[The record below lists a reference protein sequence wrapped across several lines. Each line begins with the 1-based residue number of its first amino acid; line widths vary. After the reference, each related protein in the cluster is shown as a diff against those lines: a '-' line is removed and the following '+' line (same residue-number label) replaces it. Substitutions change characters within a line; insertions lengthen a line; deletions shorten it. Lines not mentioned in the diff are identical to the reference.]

1 MTYFLNIAK
10 IHVNYAYKRMRKLQ
24 RKIGFAI
31 TNDFHYIIMFHFSK
45 DFPGGSEVKVSDWNA
60 GDQGLIP
67 GSGRS
72 PGEGNGNPLQYS
84 YLQNPMEGGAW

>member
-45 DFPGGSEVKVSDWNA
+45 DFPGGSEVKAFAWNA
-60 GDQGLIP
+60 GDPGSIP
-67 GSGRS
+67 GSERS
-72 PGEGNGNPLQYS
+72 PGGGNGNPFQCSCLE
-84 YLQNPMEGGAW
+84 NPMEGGAW

>member
-45 DFPGGSEVKVSDWNA
+45 LYSVIKHSSYMCVCVCFSCSVVSNC
-60 GDQGLIP
+60 
-67 GSGRS
+67 S
-72 PGEGNGNPLQYS
+72 
-84 YLQNPMEGGAW
+84 